1 MDLQEKDQG
10 VIAVLLKHFEN
21 DLYPRAQKLKEKVDS
36 GVILNEQDL
45 AYLDK
50 VLSDAHQVMSIID
63 RHPEYASL
71 VKNFLLIYEEIMSK
85 SQINSNQA

>member
-21 DLYPRAQKLKEKVDS
+21 DLYPRAQKLKEKVDH
-36 GVILNEQDL
+36 GAILNEQDL

-50 VLSDAHQVMSIID
+50 VLSDAHQVMAIIE

-71 VKNFLLIYEEIMSK
+71 VKDFLLMYEDIMSK
-85 SQINSNQA
+85 SQLNSSQP